1 LAGIQRPTAVF
12 LGAEVERWEEP
23 LHLGSFPAT
32 YPTFPHNAT
41 PIAHFPPLCHPD
53 ALQMGKNA
61 CISSVFK
68 TPPSGS
74 SEGANAQAGLHPE
87 DLPHKL
93 HVRDATCVD
102 AADAHTIPTVRLAAL
117 RTRTPMT
124 LLACL
129 VALLATAVAGCG
141 SSPSGTSESPATVTP
156 SSAPLY
162 IDAVVKPEGSLKTDA
177 TAAAHTLTGRQHP
190 FEGLLKL
197 LAGPNGKTPNYAQ
210 EVEPW
215 LGTHAG
221 AFLGSAALDRAEGL
235 LSGETLEKLLSEGFS
250 GLEAALL
257 GQNGLQAAFGTSSA
271 QGALVLDTSDVEKAK
286 SFLEGQAHSAG
297 AHTTSFHG
305 VTYQVSPDGIAE
317 GIVHKFAVIG
327 SETGIKSVIE
337 TAAGGPSLAQASAY
351 SKLTSTAEHGALANA
366 YLSPEELESTL
377 KSSDGGSSGGST
389 GGGSGGSSEDSN
401 SAESILPLLEGLLG
415 NPGQLYLS
423 VIPSSN
429 QVALNLDTL
438 PPASSSDGSNSSASA
453 SSSTVSGADHTEPL
467 GESGAQVLRG
477 LPGSSWLAL
486 GIGNLGGAL
495 GNGAQGLDALGSL
508 GSALDID
515 GIDFG
520 KLLAPLTSGSLNV
533 QRDLLS
539 WAGSAGVYVSGSS
552 VLALQAA
559 VVITSNDRARSRAAV
574 AQLAQAYRAAGGHTS
589 STSVPGTETAVT
601 VRLPSFPLALTIAAG
616 QGKFVAGLGTSSIT
630 EALNPQSTLGNA
642 PSYGAA
648 ISTLGGG
655 IEPSALIEFHVLS
668 GLLESLGLNQASG
681 FSGFASAIAPV
692 GTVTA
697 GGGQSLSDGV
707 KRARVLVGLSSS
719 SGESSASG

>member
-1 LAGIQRPTAVF
+1 
-12 LGAEVERWEEP
+12 
-23 LHLGSFPAT
+23 
-32 YPTFPHNAT
+32 
-41 PIAHFPPLCHPD
+41 
-53 ALQMGKNA
+53 
-61 CISSVFK
+61 
-68 TPPSGS
+68 
-74 SEGANAQAGLHPE
+74 
-87 DLPHKL
+87 
-93 HVRDATCVD
+93 VD
-102 AADAHTIPTVRLAAL
+102 AADAHTILAVRFAAL
-117 RTRTPMT
+117 NTRTPMT
-124 LLACL
+124 LLAGL
-129 VALLATAVAGCG
+129 VALLATAFAGCG

-177 TAAAHTLTGRQHP
+177 TTAAHTLTGRQHP

-197 LAGPNGKTPNYAQ
+197 LAGPSGKTPNYAQ

-221 AFLGSAALDRAEGL
+221 AFLNSKGLDQAEGL
-235 LSGETLEKLLSEGFS
+235 LSGETLEKLLSEGYS

-257 GQNGLQAAFGTSSA
+257 GQNGLQAVLGTSSA

-286 SFLEGQAHSAG
+286 SFLEGQAHGAG
-297 AHTTSFHG
+297 GHTTSYHG

-327 SETGIKSVIE
+327 SEAGIKSVIE
-337 TAAGGPSLAQASAY
+337 TAGGGPSLAQASSY

-366 YLSPEELESTL
+366 YLSPEELESAL
-377 KSSDGGSSGGST
+377 KAGNGGNT
-389 GGGSGGSSEDSN
+389 GGGSGSSGGNTSSGSSDESS

-438 PPASSSDGSNSSASA
+438 PATSSAGSSGSSGSA
-453 SSSTVSGADHTEPL
+453 SSSTESGAGNTEPL

-477 LPGSSWLAL
+477 LPGSSWLAV
-486 GIGNLGGAL
+486 GIGNLGDAL
-495 GNGAQGLDALGSL
+495 GHGAQGLGALGSL

-520 KLLAPLTSGSLNV
+520 KLLAPLTSRSLNV

-539 WAGSAGVYVSGSS
+539 WAGPTGIYVSGSS

-559 VVITSNDRARSRAAV
+559 LVITSKNSARSRAAV
-574 AQLAQAYRAAGGHTS
+574 AQFAQAYREAGGQTS
-589 STSVPGTETAVT
+589 PTSVPGTETAVT
-601 VRLPSFPLALTIAAG
+601 VRLPSFPLELTIAAG
-616 QGKFVAGLGTSSIT
+616 QGKFAAGLGASSIK
-630 EALNPQSTLGNA
+630 EALNPQSTLGSA
-642 PSYGAA
+642 PSYTSAM
-648 ISTLGGG
+648 STLGGG

-668 GLLESLGLNQASG
+668 GLLESIGLNQASG
-681 FSGFASAIAPV
+681 FSGFASAIAPL
-692 GTVTA
+692 GAVTA

-707 KRARVLVGLSSS
+707 KRARVVASLSSSS
-719 SGESSASG
+719 SGELGASG